1 MLASVKC
8 SPRLEDEQVLSAST
22 IQAIILLAILAV
34 WGKKSQE
41 ASALVEKLIL
51 IDTSNTSLG
60 T

>member
-41 ASALVEKLIL
+41 ASALGRK
-51 IDTSNTSLG
+51 DTNP
-60 T
+60 